1 MLDFVNRLQHFSGMM
16 KYLTIL
22 CRWEATLKDCRILLM
37 LILTLIA
44 ATITS
49 AQEDQPVYIVEQV
62 VLANYPVALEFAP
75 DGRIFYTEKSTGN
88 VRVISAA
95 GRTQPEPVI
104 NLPVDNLVERGLLG
118 IALDPSYEENRFIW
132 VVHTQP
138 GNNRDYPANQIVRFT
153 ERDGVGSDPQVM
165 LSIPITT
172 GELIHNGGN
181 LRFDSNGY
189 LYYSIG
195 DNGEAANAQNL
206 DTLPG
211 KIHRFQ
217 VTDAG
222 LVSAPD
228 NPFPE
233 SSIYAYGFRNP
244 FAFTFDPVN
253 EALLVADNGYQCD
266 DEINLI
272 LPGMN
277 YGWGEDYGEQCFGYD
292 PVPVPDY
299 VPPLLSFNPTIGM
312 TGIEV
317 YSGPIR
323 AWQGNVF
330 YCDWVN
336 GQLGRAA
343 PNANRTGFEQLDP
356 VDLQG
361 QFCRIALRMGLDGA
375 LYFTDPGGIYR
386 LVAG

>member
-1 MLDFVNRLQHFSGMM
+1 LKQKSA
-16 KYLTIL
+16 IL
-22 CRWEATLKDCRILLM
+22 FLMITLLLV
-37 LILTLIA
+37 
-44 ATITS
+44 TS
-49 AQEDQPVYIVEQV
+49 PALGQDEQPVYTVERV
-62 VLANYPVALEFAP
+62 ALANYPVALDFAP

-88 VRVISAA
+88 VRVISAE
-95 GRTQPEPVI
+95 GRTQPTPVI
-104 NLPVDNLVERGLLG
+104 TLPVDNLVERGLLG
-118 IALDPSYEENRFIW
+118 IALDPNYSENGTIW

-138 GNNRDYPANQIVRFT
+138 GNSRDYPANQIVRFT
-153 ERDGVGSDPQVM
+153 ERDGVGSNPEVM

-181 LRFDSNGY
+181 LRFDTNGY

-206 DTLPG
+206 DALPG

-217 VTDAG
+217 VTADG
-222 LVSAPD
+222 LIPAPD
-228 NPFPE
+228 NPFPA
-233 SSIYAYGFRNP
+233 SSIYAYGLRNP

-253 EALLVADNGYQCD
+253 EALLVAENGYKCD

-277 YGWGEDYGEQCFGYD
+277 YGWGAEYGEECFGYD
-292 PVPVPDY
+292 AVPVRDY
-299 VPPLLSFNPTIGM
+299 MPPLLSFNPTIGI
-312 TGIEV
+312 TGIAV
-317 YSGPIR
+317 YTGPIT

-343 PNANRTGFEQLDP
+343 PNASRTGLDLLDP

-375 LYFTDPGGIYR
+375 LYFTDPSGIYR